1 MPYRVKKNDFVQVI
15 CGDDKGQTGK
25 VLAVIPQE
33 SKVLVEGVNIV
44 KKHLKADNR
53 RNIQSGII
61 EKEAYI
67 HISNVMIVDKKVNK
81 PTRMGVSFLADGK
94 KVRVSKKSKEQ
105 LD

>member
-1 MPYRVKKNDFVQVI
+1 MSYRVRKDDLVMVI
-15 CGDDKGQTGK
+15 SGDDKGKQGK
-25 VLAVIPQE
+25 VLAVKPKDGKI
-33 SKVLVEGVNIV
+33 LVEGVKIIKRHN
-44 KKHLKADNR
+44 KADAR
-53 RNIQSGII
+53 RNVQAGIV

-81 PTRMGVSFLADGK
+81 PTRIGVSVLADGK

>member
-1 MPYRVKKNDFVQVI
+1 MSYRVRKDDLVQVI
-15 CGDDKGQTGK
+15 SGDSKGLKGK
-25 VLAVIPQE
+25 VLAVKPRDGLI
-33 SKVLVEGVNIV
+33 LVEGVNIV
-44 KKHLKADNR
+44 KRHNKADMR
-53 RNIQSGII
+53 RNVQAGIV

-81 PTRMGVSFLADGK
+81 PTRIGVSVLADGK

>member
-1 MPYRVKKNDFVQVI
+1 MSYRVRKGDFVQVI
-15 CGDDKGQTGK
+15 TGDNKGQTGK
-25 VLAVIPQE
+25 ILMVKPKENL
-33 SKVLVEGVNIV
+33 VLVEGINIV
-44 KKHLKADNR
+44 KRHNKADAR
-53 RNIQSGII
+53 RNVQAGIV

-81 PTRMGVSFLADGK
+81 PTRIGVSILADGK

>member
-1 MPYRVKKNDFVQVI
+1 MSYRIKKDDFVQVI
-15 CGDDKGQTGK
+15 CGDEKGQSGK
-25 VLAVIPQE
+25 VLAVKPKDDLIM
-33 SKVLVEGVNIV
+33 VEGINIV
-44 KKHLKADNR
+44 KRHLKADGR
-53 RNIQSGII
+53 RNIQAGII

-81 PTRMGVSFLADGK
+81 PTRIGVSFLADGK

>member
-1 MPYRVKKNDFVQVI
+1 MSYRIRKNDFVQVI
-15 CGDDKGQTGK
+15 SGDNKGQTGK
-25 VLAVIPQE
+25 VLAVKPKDG
-33 SKVLVEGVNIV
+33 KVLVEGVNIV
-44 KKHLKADNR
+44 KRHNKADAR
-53 RNIQSGII
+53 RNVQAGIV

-81 PTRMGVSFLADGK
+81 PTRIGVSILADGK